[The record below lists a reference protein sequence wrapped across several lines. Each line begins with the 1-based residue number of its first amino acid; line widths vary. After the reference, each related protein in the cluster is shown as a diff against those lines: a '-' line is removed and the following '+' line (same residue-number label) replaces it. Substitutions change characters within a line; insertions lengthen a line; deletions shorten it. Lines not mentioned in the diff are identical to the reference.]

1 MKTFRIIPFIIL
13 PLLFACVHKKP
24 EIPMT
29 EVPAGP
35 LVQAL
40 EQRGR
45 AFSTLKAIASIR
57 VVRKDRKRS
66 FESVGILVK
75 DQERFRIEAFTP
87 LGQTAV
93 TVLWNGKEVM
103 LDAEGERRFLEPGS
117 WALERVLGADVD
129 PAELCAILSGN
140 VPGILAGSET
150 KLLCAA
156 DGRCVLEL
164 KREDRLVRIYHEAA
178 QESSEPAISSYDV
191 YHGGH
196 QAYHVEFESFR
207 RISGYALP
215 MKIAVENRDKRM
227 SLTVEYAEAEL
238 NLPLDARAFMIPA
251 EEGPDR

>member
-1 MKTFRIIPFIIL
+1 MKTARLIPFIIL
-13 PLLFACVHKKP
+13 PLLFACAPRKP

-29 EVPAGP
+29 EAPAGP

-45 AFSTLKAIASIR
+45 TFSTLKAIASIR
-57 VVRKDRKRS
+57 VARKDRKRS

-75 DQERFRIEAFTP
+75 DQERFRIEAYTP
-87 LGQTAV
+87 LGQNVV
-93 TVLWNGKEVM
+93 TVMWDGRVVM
-103 LDAEGERRFLEPGS
+103 IDLEGERRFLEPGS
-117 WALERVLGADVD
+117 GALERVLGADVD

-140 VPGILAGSET
+140 IPGILAGSQA

-156 DGRCVLEL
+156 NGRCVLEL
-164 KREDRLVRIYHEAA
+164 RREDRTVRAYPEAGR
-178 QESSEPAISSYDV
+178 EPGEPAVRSYDV

-196 QAYHVEFESFR
+196 PVYHVEFESFR
-207 RISGYALP
+207 RISGYPLP

-238 NLPLDARAFMIPA
+238 NVPLDVRAFTMPA
-251 EEGPDR
+251 EEGLDR

>member
-1 MKTFRIIPFIIL
+1 MKTSRLIPFIIL
-13 PLLFACVHKKP
+13 PLLFACVHRKP

-29 EVPAGP
+29 EAPAGP

-75 DQERFRIEAFTP
+75 DQERFRIEAYTP
-87 LGQTAV
+87 LGQTVV
-93 TVLWNGKEVM
+93 TVIWDGRDVM
-103 LDAEGERRFLEPGS
+103 LDREGERRFLEPGS
-117 WALERVLGADVD
+117 ALERVLGADVD

-140 VPGILAGSET
+140 IPGTLAGSQA

-164 KREDRLVRIYHEAA
+164 RREDRLVRVYQAA
-178 QESSEPAISSYDV
+178 GGESSEPVVRSYDV

-196 QAYHVEFESFR
+196 PVYHVEFESFR
-207 RISGYALP
+207 EISGYPLP

-238 NLPLDARAFMIPA
+238 NVPLDARAFMIPA
-251 EEGPDR
+251 EEGLDR